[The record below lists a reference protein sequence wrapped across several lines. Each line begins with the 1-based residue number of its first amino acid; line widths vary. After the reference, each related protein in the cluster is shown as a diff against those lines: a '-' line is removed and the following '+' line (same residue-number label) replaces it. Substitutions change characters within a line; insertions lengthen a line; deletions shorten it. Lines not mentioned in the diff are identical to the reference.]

1 MLKQLHISFCLMAVA
16 LGFATD
22 LRAQFYPTPDSI
34 YKINEEGQLTSRS
47 YFRYDAQSRQTGVA
61 HLTWNKKTGEWVGT
75 YQELVE
81 YDDAGNVVDKKTS
94 FWDTD
99 KYDWKLAEHEKAS
112 YDTEGRLTSSE
123 VMRFNVRR
131 DTWIGENKQEIKYNA
146 DGQRALATTYKW
158 DDDLGKWMPFEKTS
172 SEYTQK
178 LKTTDTKQTWRQGQ
192 WENAEKTAYEYDAKS
207 RALASATTSGWNGA
221 AWVPSTKTAYS
232 KTASGDKTTVV
243 TDLLTYDSATSQ
255 WISQEKQTT
264 TLDSHGSETLSTR
277 EKWNGKEW
285 VITERERTDL
295 AYDQWG
301 HCTHQEKSVM
311 TGADQWEG
319 RTKVDKTY
327 NEYGDVLTEVRL
339 TWDSQLRV
347 WRGVVNEKREYGP
360 MGDVLSEEKMR
371 WDRRAQTWKPQSKS
385 SYKYDDEHNKI
396 AENTSAWN
404 PLKDDYEEFFVG
416 RTSYKLNRKGFITEV
431 IEQTKEEGKWKT
443 RQTTKYFF
451 Q

>member
-1 MLKQLHISFCLMAVA
+1 
-16 LGFATD
+16 
-22 LRAQFYPTPDSI
+22 
-34 YKINEEGQLTSRS
+34 
-47 YFRYDAQSRQTGVA
+47 
-61 HLTWNKKTGEWVGT
+61 
-75 YQELVE
+75 
-81 YDDAGNVVDKKTS
+81 
-94 FWDTD
+94 
-99 KYDWKLAEHEKAS
+99 
-112 YDTEGRLTSSE
+112 
-123 VMRFNVRR
+123 
-131 DTWIGENKQEIKYNA
+131 
-146 DGQRALATTYKW
+146 
-158 DDDLGKWMPFEKTS
+158 
-172 SEYTQK
+172 
-178 LKTTDTKQTWRQGQ
+178 
-192 WENAEKTAYEYDAKS
+192 
-207 RALASATTSGWNGA
+207 
-221 AWVPSTKTAYS
+221 
-232 KTASGDKTTVV
+232 
-243 TDLLTYDSATSQ
+243 
-255 WISQEKQTT
+255 
-264 TLDSHGSETLSTR
+264 
-277 EKWNGKEW
+277 
-285 VITERERTDL
+285 
-295 AYDQWG
+295 
-301 HCTHQEKSVM
+301 M

-396 AENTSAWN
+396 AENTSAWS